1 MYAIYIILHYNIQVY
16 AIYNLGDL
24 ILVFLFANSGDPN
37 QWLINLRKWSTSSL
51 TIKGI
56 TKQVQEQRPH
66 QAGMEKGHCTCAH
79 LAHLALS
86 GGGVASGPRR
96 AGGKWPALKCLMGDR
111 KSGWTTLS
119 MVFRGKEKHDQTL
132 GAEDTVQ
139 KQHFYFLLLK
149 LCYDLSKCI
158 FIFYG
163 KCYDIVC
170 HTCTKEF
177 KYPCNHLPL

>member
-56 TKQVQEQRPH
+56 TKQVQEQRPN

-96 AGGKWPALKCLMGDR
+96 AGGKWPALKCLMGIASLVGQPWAWSSGER
-111 KSGWTTLS
+111 KNMIRRLEQRTLCRNNTFIS
-119 MVFRGKEKHDQTL
+119 YSWNFVMIYPN
-132 GAEDTVQ
+132 A
-139 KQHFYFLLLK
+139 FL
-149 LCYDLSKCI
+149 SFMENVMI
-158 FIFYG
+158 
-163 KCYDIVC
+163 
-170 HTCTKEF
+170 
-177 KYPCNHLPL
+177 